1 MAVVLG
7 NDIKRTDVKETSKE
21 KTVKTNTEKTI
32 VDSKGNVGID
42 SADIIEQVV
51 AQEEGRLPNNTDELA
66 GLTAEQIQQKIEE
79 DKKLVKTL
87 EIKNV
92 MFEGGVVNSERFKD
106 VALHN
111 IVEFC
116 GLLAD
121 HGGVTAD
128 SFNKTGTVCNVISE
142 AFDPNMGA
150 SLRNELEKMYN
161 NVPSKEVLT
170 KYVKSICVDLPEYIK
185 QMNAKA
191 GTDLIKRYLDIEDEN
206 VATDIEKEIKELDKE
221 IEEFTSSCFKDVM
234 ADIKKVEEKP
244 DVSISTSSSSSS
256 SSTSVL
262 EWAGYLALAG
272 VAAYG
277 VYMAYDTFFGE
288 GSGSDMGDVVIL
300 SESDAFS
307 HMDF

>member
-1 MAVVLG
+1 MGVKINTGSVV
-7 NDIKRTDVKETSKE
+7 
-21 KTVKTNTEKTI
+21 TNTETTI
-32 VDSKGNVGID
+32 VDNKGNEL
-42 SADIIEQVV
+42 DIIEQVV
-51 AQEEGRLPNNTDELA
+51 AQEEGRLPNDILEVPHSTDELA
-66 GLTAEQIQQKIEE
+66 GLSAEQIQQKIDE
-79 DKKLVKTL
+79 DKALVKTL

-92 MFEGGVVNSERFKD
+92 MFESGVTDSNKFKD
-106 VALHN
+106 VALNN

-121 HGGVTAD
+121 RGGVTND
-128 SFNKTGTVCNVISE
+128 SINKTGTVCNILSE
-142 AFDPNMGA
+142 AFDPNMGEN
-150 SLRNELEKMYN
+150 LRNELEKMGTKI
-161 NVPSKEVLT
+161 PSKEVLT
-170 KYVKSICVDLPEYIK
+170 KYVKNLCVDLPEYIK

-191 GTDLIKRYLDIEDEN
+191 NTDLIKRYLEIED
-206 VATDIEKEIKELDKE
+206 VDATTNIEEEIAELDKE
-221 IEEFTSSCFKDVM
+221 IEEFASNCFREVM
-234 ADIKKVEEKP
+234 DDIKKIEEKP
-244 DVSISTSSSSSS
+244 DVSITKSSSSSS

-288 GSGSDMGDVVIL
+288 GSGNDMGDVVIL